1 MRYLPHTEAD
11 RAGMLGK
18 IGVDSIDDLFVD
30 IPAEEG
36 RRRRGAVHDRLEAEA
51 DDYHEAVRQHFLAMA
66 AGHPERYLVVDGTWP
81 PEEIHREIHRACTV
95 RGWLP
100 A

>member
-30 IPAEEG
+30 IPADKRLTGLLDLPMAKGELAVERLFG
-36 RRRRGAVHDRLEAEA
+36 LEAHAHRRGGD
-51 DDYHEAVRQHFLAMA
+51 
-66 AGHPERYLVVDGTWP
+66 VV
-81 PEEIHREIHRACTV
+81 
-95 RGWLP
+95 
-100 A
+100 